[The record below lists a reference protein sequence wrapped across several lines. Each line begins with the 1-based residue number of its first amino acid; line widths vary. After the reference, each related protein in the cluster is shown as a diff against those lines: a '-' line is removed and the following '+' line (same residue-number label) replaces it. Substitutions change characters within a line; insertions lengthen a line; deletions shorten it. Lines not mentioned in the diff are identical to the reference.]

1 MILNIYSVAFF
12 ISIFLLALLVV
23 VGGRQSI
30 AYFVL
35 IFASITVNILGY
47 YIVSTASELDVA
59 LVGQQFI
66 HLTYMFIPVLILF
79 GVMKFCNMEIHR
91 WLGLPL
97 VFLTVFILY
106 CTFTVGKDN
115 YYYKNVQ
122 LVTKNGLSY
131 LEKEYGP
138 AHTLWLIIM
147 FGCVVA
153 TFFVIVYSV
162 VKKKDVSYNTAFL
175 LFLAEA
181 MVVACY
187 MFRRLTGSHIE
198 WFVVAYIFDE
208 FIILS
213 IIRKFGM
220 YTVSESV
227 ADSLDENTTYG
238 YIVFDKKRRYTVCN
252 EVAKKY
258 FPEIKEQKVDTMLT
272 PETTPLLYNHFSK
285 CFNKNEGSEYKCTIE
300 NNGYL
305 LKCSFKDLQHA
316 KDKRKRGYLIEI
328 LDDTQQQKYLKL
340 LNEYSSDLEHEVRE
354 QTKHIN
360 IMHERMILN
369 IADMV
374 ENRDTSTGGH
384 IKRTSDVIGI
394 FANELKKV
402 AREYGFTE
410 DFLKDVVRAA
420 PMHDL
425 GKIVIDDRI
434 LRKPGKFEEWEYE
447 EMKKHAEKGVE
458 IITQVLD
465 GVEDTE
471 FVEIAKNIA
480 HYHHEKWDGT
490 GYPLG
495 LAGIGIPLEARIM
508 ALADVFDVLVS
519 KRCYKDEL
527 SYDEAFKIIES
538 DLGSHFDP
546 ELGKMFLLC
555 RDTLE
560 KYYDEMR

>member
-1 MILNIYSVAFF
+1 M
-12 ISIFLLALLVV
+12 LALLVV

-30 AYFVL
+30 AYFIL

-97 VFLTVFILY
+97 VSLTVFILY

-115 YYYKNVQ
+115 YYYKHVQ

-147 FGCVVA
+147 FGCVAA

-187 MFRRLTGSHIE
+187 VFRRLTGSHIE

-272 PETTPLLYNHFSK
+272 PETTPLLYKHFSK
-285 CFNKNEGSEYKCTIE
+285 CFNKNEGNEYKCTIE